1 MALSP
6 PGAGAA
12 KEVHLIERA
21 LFDFLVNLEVH
32 KAARLQYP
40 ISVLCLGADLPETKA
55 AQVWKDAL
63 AQLTVHE
70 LRATDVAASLDPSV
84 AAVLLIGAE
93 TQDLPGIV
101 ARLSSSVQ
109 APERESGT
117 SRMTVSAGGGC
128 YPQTATSG
136 KELLQQAVDLMTR
149 AQTDG
154 GDRAYLP
161 S

>member
-1 MALSP
+1 M
-6 PGAGAA
+6 
-12 KEVHLIERA
+12 IEKA

-40 ISVLCLGADLPETKA
+40 ISVLCLGADLPETTDAKA
-55 AQVWKDAL
+55 WKDDL
-63 AQLTVHE
+63 AHLTVHE
-70 LRATDVAASLDPSV
+70 LRATDVAASLDPLV
-84 AAVLLIGAE
+84 AAFLLIGAE

-101 ARLSSSVQ
+101 ARLSSSVE
-109 APERESGT
+109 APTGRESGT
-117 SRMTVSAGGGC
+117 SRLTVSAGGGC

-154 GDRAYLP
+154 GNRAYLP